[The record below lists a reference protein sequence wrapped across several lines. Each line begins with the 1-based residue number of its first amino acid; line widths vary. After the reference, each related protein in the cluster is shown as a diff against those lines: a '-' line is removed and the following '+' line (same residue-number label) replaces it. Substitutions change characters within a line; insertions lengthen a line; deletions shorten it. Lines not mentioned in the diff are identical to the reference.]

1 VRYAISNAFQ
11 VQQTSHSF
19 ALSAAGIYRPMPIDY
34 QIKILLLPLL
44 LHPFNGIFSE
54 TTWVSRYQKRKSSRD
69 LNDRQE
75 MMGFWDGSGISWTT
89 CKQSALCSRQITT
102 PTPHHSIFTGR
113 MLFLTPN
120 QQCQSTEGNCQIKII
135 ISMSK

>member
-1 VRYAISNAFQ
+1 
-11 VQQTSHSF
+11 
-19 ALSAAGIYRPMPIDY
+19 MPIDY

-54 TTWVSRYQKRKSSRD
+54 TAWVSRYQKRKSSRD

-89 CKQSALCSRQITT
+89 
-102 PTPHHSIFTGR
+102 
-113 MLFLTPN
+113 
-120 QQCQSTEGNCQIKII
+120 
-135 ISMSK
+135 